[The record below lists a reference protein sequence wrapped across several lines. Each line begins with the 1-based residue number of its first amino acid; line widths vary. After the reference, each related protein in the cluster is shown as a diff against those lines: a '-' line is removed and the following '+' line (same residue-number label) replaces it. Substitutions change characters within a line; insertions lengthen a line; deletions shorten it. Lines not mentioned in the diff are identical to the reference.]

1 MLNQALKLVR
11 VYHNQSLTQLAE
23 GIGLSKSYIS
33 EIEGGKKKVSMDVLE
48 KYSSHF
54 RIPTSS
60 LMFFAESTA
69 SNKGEDV
76 RMFVADKVIKMLDWM
91 VTIGDTQADSKP

>member
-11 VYHNQSLTQLAE
+11 VYHNQSLTQLSQ

-33 EIEGGKKKVSMDVLE
+33 EIEGGKKKVSMEVLE

-60 LMFFAESTA
+60 LMFFAEKTA
-69 SNKGEDV
+69 SGTGEDV
-76 RMFVADKVIKMLDWM
+76 RVFVADKVLKMLDWM
-91 VTIGDTQADSKP
+91 STIGDVQAASKA